1 MSCPPFMNNTSDI
14 VLTHELGK
22 VLLIPNEDFAL
33 EWLMYVEFLS
43 NTRLIDHGG
52 NRMADL
58 SVTRNVNKLFFCPTN
73 ICNPLLEVWAYLHK
87 ESRALRTWMAC
98 SGRMVMAEAEIARQ
112 TQGISSR
119 RSLRRLME
127 RASPAAR
134 QTSGVEEVDN
144 DAVPRRCGT
153 G

>member
-1 MSCPPFMNNTSDI
+1 MTKALGVDSKLDVEPMSCPPFMNNTSDI

-22 VLLIPNEDFAL
+22 VLLVPNEDFAL

-98 SGRMVMAEAEIARQ
+98 SSRMVMARQ
-112 TQGISSR
+112 
-119 RSLRRLME
+119 RSPGRLKESVRE
-127 RASPAAR
+127 RA
-134 QTSGVEEVDN
+134 
-144 DAVPRRCGT
+144 
-153 G
+153 